1 MGNIDISN
9 IDILAISINGQYLN
23 FGNKILAIH
32 NVFAIDMT
40 LKCLYWYI
48 PLQTTFVEDMHGC
61 RKESLLKNLSKIPK
75 I

>member
-1 MGNIDISN
+1 MDNIE
-9 IDILAISINGQYLN
+9 ILAIKFWQYIMY
-23 FGNKILAIH
+23 FD
-32 NVFAIDMT
+32 AIDLT
-40 LKCLYWYI
+40 LNCLYWYI